1 MEFHGAA
8 SHLSRVLPSAF
19 VDVLYLRRRRR
30 LQRGEQWD
38 ETERDERSA

>member
-19 VDVLYLRRRRR
+19 VDVLYLRRRR